1 MKVDALP
8 NIDSPKVILPIADIG
23 RGVDA
28 EGRRSGKG
36 MTYGLEEYRA
46 LVRRF
51 GDFVRSAVPD
61 DATVAVVSKGDA
73 GLLEIDGCS
82 AWHFPQRADGT
93 YTGYYPFDSA
103 GAIAHLEEVREKGAD
118 HLAFPAP
125 SMWWLDHYEE
135 LRLHLESHYR
145 TISEDPE
152 AGVIYA
158 LQTRAAN
165 RTNGNAHK
173 AATAKTHPVQS
184 TPRKSD
190 LEMLFS
196 TEYYAE
202 QVGLGFDAPEEAVS
216 HYDEVGRHQGADPHP
231 LFDTRWYLTRN
242 PEVATSGENPLLNFI
257 EHGAAEELDPNP
269 YFDTQYYYSQVPR
282 LREAGK
288 NALVHYVDPE
298 SRSPHPNALFRDGFY
313 RNHSRNARTAAPTPL
328 EHYLRYGKDEGRPMS
343 HVHQKLLDQIR
354 GDTSSLQRGRWTKG
368 TVLWFTQGTTDGRG
382 PSLPAMAA
390 HLAQEH
396 HMGSLL
402 ISFVAPE
409 PEPGIALP
417 GTAFVLE
424 DYALACEIFRPS
436 ALRLLAFSLAASKP
450 AFAVCDV
457 PEAIETLTENGVQLL
472 DPPKGRSAESAADAL
487 LKLAATE
494 LGVKSNR
501 PAKRRK
507 KKRPKIVIPSSDWS
521 VSGVNASM
529 ESVGL
534 QLLKLGWDLEV
545 VFTRD
550 EETVLESALDH
561 PLPLLPHRFLERDRK
576 GPAGAWHALIGDLES
591 QAPCILFMAYDFLAN
606 SVAPA
611 LTDNVGIVSWVQAD
625 DNDYYEQVYRLGRY
639 CNATICVSEVLRD
652 RVREMNPVI
661 GERAHVIHNSSVR
674 QEDIALRRGYRTDKL
689 RLVYTGRLV
698 QYQKRILD
706 FVELAQALDR
716 AQVPYEITLVGTF
729 SAHDDTEGEFERLAA
744 AHLEDSR
751 IKLPGR
757 MRRDEIM
764 KTLTSQDLF
773 VLLSDF
779 EGLPLALVEAMARGC
794 VPVTAASPSGIP
806 EIVASGENGYI
817 VEGRDYDEWAALL
830 DRLWQNPEKRTEMS
844 RNARKT
850 ISESFTV
857 ERIGGQFDELFRE
870 VAKEI
875 NSGRYQRPPSLNWGG
890 DRSHAGDVLPSP
902 NLFRPA
908 ALQIPGLQ

>member
-1 MKVDALP
+1 M
-8 NIDSPKVILPIADIG
+8 S
-23 RGVDA
+23 
-28 EGRRSGKG
+28 
-36 MTYGLEEYRA
+36 YGLDQYRA

-51 GDFVRSAVPD
+51 AEFVRSAVPE

-73 GLLEIDGCS
+73 ELLDIDDRA
-82 AWHFPQRADGT
+82 AWHFPQRSDGT
-93 YTGYYPFDSA
+93 YAGYHPFDSA
-103 GAIAHLEEVREKGAD
+103 SAIAHLEELREKGVD

-125 SMWWLDHYEE
+125 STWWLDHYEE
-135 LRLHLESHYR
+135 LHLHLESRYR
-145 TISEDPE
+145 AVSQDPE

-158 LQTRAAN
+158 LES
-165 RTNGNAHK
+165 TNGNGANGNGHK
-173 AATAKTHPVQS
+173 PAAALAALTPAAQPAKG
-184 TPRKSD
+184 KSD
-190 LEMLFS
+190 LEMLIAP
-196 TEYYAE
+196 EYYGE
-202 QVGLGFDAPEEAVS
+202 QVGRNFASLEEAVS
-216 HYDEVGRHQGADPHP
+216 HYGEVGQHQGADPHP
-231 LFDTRWYLTRN
+231 LFDTCWYLARH
-242 PEVATSGENPLLNFI
+242 PEAGAPGSNPLLHFI
-257 EHGAAEELDPNP
+257 EHSATEGFDPNP
-269 YFDTQYYYSQVPR
+269 YFDTEYYYAQVPR
-282 LREAGK
+282 LHKAGK

-298 SRSPHPNALFRDGFY
+298 SRSAHPNALFRDGY
-313 RNHSRNARTAAPTPL
+313 YSNNSRKALTSAPTPL
-328 EHYLRYGKDEGRPMS
+328 EHFLRFGKDEGRAAS
-343 HVHQKLLDQIR
+343 HVHEKLLTQIR
-354 GDTSSLQRGRWTKG
+354 GESSSLRRGKWTKD
-368 TVLWFTQGTTDGRG
+368 TVLWFTQGTGEARG
-382 PSLPAMAA
+382 PSATAMAS
-390 HLAQEH
+390 HLAEEH
-396 HMGSLL
+396 HIGSLL
-402 ISFVAPE
+402 VYFVAPE
-409 PEPGIALP
+409 PDPGLAAP
-417 GTAFVLE
+417 GTTFVLE
-424 DYALACEIFRPS
+424 DYTLACEIFRPA
-436 ALRLLAFSLAASKP
+436 ALRLLAFALTASRP
-450 AFAVCDV
+450 LFAVCDV
-457 PEAIETLTENGVQLL
+457 PEAIETLSENGVQLL
-472 DPPKGRSAESAADAL
+472 APPKSRSAEAAAEAL
-487 LKLAATE
+487 LKLAAKE
-494 LGVKSNR
+494 LGGKSNR
-501 PAKRRK
+501 PGKRRK

-534 QLLKLGWDLEV
+534 QLLELGWDLEV

-550 EETVLESALDH
+550 EETVLESSLDH

-611 LTDNVGIVSWVQAD
+611 LSENIGIVSWVQAD

-674 QEDIALRRGYRTDKL
+674 LEDVARRRGRRADKL
-689 RLVYTGRLV
+689 RLIYTGRLV

-706 FVELAQALDR
+706 FVDLADALDK

-729 SAHDDTEGEFERLAA
+729 SAHDDTEAEFERRAA
-744 AHLEDSR
+744 AHLEDGR

-806 EIVASGENGYI
+806 EIVTSGENGYI

-830 DRLWQNPEKRTEMS
+830 GQLWEDPDAQAKLS

-850 ISESFTV
+850 IGESFTV
-857 ERIGGQFDELFRE
+857 ERIGGQFDKLFRQ

-875 NSGRYQRPPSLNWGG
+875 NSGEYERPPSLNWGG

-908 ALQIPGLQ
+908 SLQIPGLQ

>member
-1 MKVDALP
+1 M
-8 NIDSPKVILPIADIG
+8 S
-23 RGVDA
+23 
-28 EGRRSGKG
+28 
-36 MTYGLEEYRA
+36 YGSDEYRA

-51 GDFVRSAVPD
+51 AEFLRDAVPE

-73 GLLEIDGCS
+73 ELLDIDGRA

-93 YTGYYPFDSA
+93 YAGYYPFDSA
-103 GAIAHLEEVREKGAD
+103 SAIAHLEELREKGVD

-125 SMWWLDHYEE
+125 STWWLEHYEE
-135 LRLHLESHYR
+135 LRQHLESRYR
-145 TISEDPE
+145 PLSQDPE
-152 AGVIYA
+152 AGVVYVLEGA
-158 LQTRAAN
+158 
-165 RTNGNAHK
+165 NGNGHEP
-173 AATAKTHPVQS
+173 AAAPVANVQA
-184 TPRKSD
+184 PRPPTGRSD

-196 TEYYAE
+196 PEHYGE
-202 QVGLGFDAPEEAVS
+202 QVGLAFDSLEQAVC
-216 HYDEVGRHQGADPHP
+216 HYDEVGQHQGADPHP
-231 LFDTRWYLTRN
+231 LFDTRWYLARN
-242 PEVATSGENPLLNFI
+242 PEAGTGSNPLLHFI
-257 EHGAAEELDPNP
+257 ERSPSEGQDPNP
-269 YFDTQYYYSQVPR
+269 YFDTEYYYAQVPR
-282 LREAGK
+282 LHKAGK

-298 SRSPHPNALFRDGFY
+298 SRSAHPNALFRDGYY
-313 RNHSRNARTAAPTPL
+313 RDKIRNASTSAPTPL
-328 EHYLRYGKDEGRPMS
+328 EHFLRHGKDEGRAMS
-343 HVHQKLLDQIR
+343 HVHEKLLTQIR
-354 GDTSSLQRGRWTKG
+354 SDSSSLQRGSWTKD
-368 TVLWFTQGTTDGRG
+368 TVLWFTDGAGEGRG
-382 PSLPAMAA
+382 PSVPALAA
-390 HLAQEH
+390 RLAEEH
-396 HMGSLL
+396 HIGSILV
-402 ISFVAPE
+402 SHRAPE
-409 PEPGIALP
+409 PEPGVAAP
-417 GTAFVLE
+417 GCTFVLE
-424 DYALACEIFRPS
+424 DYTLACEIFRPA
-436 ALRLLAFSLAASKP
+436 ALRLLAFALTASKP
-450 AFAVCDV
+450 LFAVCDV
-457 PEAIETLTENGVQLL
+457 PEATEALSENGVQLL
-472 DPPKGRSAESAADAL
+472 DPPKGRSPKSAADAL
-487 LKLAATE
+487 LKLASKE

-501 PAKRRK
+501 PGRRRRK
-507 KKRPKIVIPSSDWS
+507 TRPKIVIPSPDWS

-534 QLLKLGWDLEV
+534 QLLELGWDLEV

-611 LTDNVGIVSWVQAD
+611 LSDGIGVVSWVQAD

-674 QEDIALRRGYRTDKL
+674 LEDVARRRGRRADKL

-706 FVELAQALDR
+706 FVDLAQALDR
-716 AQVPYEITLVGTF
+716 ARVPYEITLIGTF
-729 SAHDDTEGEFERLAA
+729 SGNDDSEAEFARRAA
-744 AHLEDSR
+744 AHLEDGR

-757 MRRDEIM
+757 MRRDEII
-764 KTLTSQDLF
+764 KALTNQDLF

-806 EIVASGENGYI
+806 EVVASGENGYI

-830 DRLWQNPEKRTEMS
+830 AGLWKDPETQAQLS
-844 RNARKT
+844 RNARRT
-850 ISESFTV
+850 IKESFTV
-857 ERIGGQFDELFRE
+857 ERIGGQFDELFRQ
-870 VAKEI
+870 VAQEI

-890 DRSHAGDVLPSP
+890 DRSRAGDVLPSP

-908 ALQIPGLQ
+908 LLQIPGLQ